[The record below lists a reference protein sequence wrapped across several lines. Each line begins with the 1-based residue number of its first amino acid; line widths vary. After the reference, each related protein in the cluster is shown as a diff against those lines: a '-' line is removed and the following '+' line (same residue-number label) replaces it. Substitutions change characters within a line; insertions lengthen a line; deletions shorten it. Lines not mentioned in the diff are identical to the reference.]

1 MISVGIVQKLYKNWT
16 IFFYRALIRFY
27 EISSKDYI
35 NKVRPYEEILSKEL
49 RDDVLKFHMIPGYK
63 PTFNT
68 YTPRYSICYDIDSII
83 INLKHITIFANWIDK
98 KKRKLQL
105 Y

>member
-1 MISVGIVQKLYKNWT
+1 MSVFFNLHFLQNLVYPFLEISTKVVPILDILFFMFMKFVQKLYKNWT

-68 YTPRYSICYDIDSII
+68 YTPRYS
-83 INLKHITIFANWIDK
+83 
-98 KKRKLQL
+98 
-105 Y
+105 